1 MNKQMTERK
10 VCGDQVFSP
19 AKHEHVAG
27 AGVVFQG
34 HELLQTQL
42 LAASVETV
50 RAVDAPGVVIA
61 T

>member
-1 MNKQMTERK
+1 MRER
-10 VCGDQVFSP
+10 CGDQVFSP

-34 HELLQTQL
+34 HKLLQTQL